1 MVGHWKRMG
10 EQDRTRFGPQETT
23 HERPFRNERE
33 TIATTAARP
42 LLTRIPRELVR
53 PFPQL
58 LFLPPGRPEQHLL
71 SSISTVV
78 VKLWWLAASFLP
90 VRWALW
96 TPQQWEVS

>member
-10 EQDRTRFGPQETT
+10 EQERTRFGPQVKI

-33 TIATTAARP
+33 TIAATAARP

-58 LFLPPGRPEQHLL
+58 LFPPGRPEQHLL

-78 VKLWWLAASFLP
+78 VKLWWLAASFSL
-90 VRWALW
+90 RA
-96 TPQQWEVS
+96 PQQWEVS